1 MAKRNF
7 ANTINTCI
15 ALFMVL
21 VILTPNTSV
30 SGSIPYWV
38 TVKSDSFRTSQF
50 ENFVLYKKTDTKSSY
65 EYGRD
70 QTKMQMRAHAYSNF
84 YKYGRAYVIANW
96 DTSKSGVSGRYYA
109 NSGEKYQA
117 IINFNAAGQNIG
129 SNSYLRVTATLRA
142 SSGQV
147 IGSAQITIT
156 DKYYDGSYSIITS
169 ASYLNSPAYL
179 YLDLAIKVYAYTPAF
194 SPYATSNVMFN
205 SKYPGV
211 PGEPEYQ
218 ITLTNFQIQQEY
230 IFN

>member
-7 ANTINTCI
+7 ANTIKTSI

-21 VILTPNTSV
+21 VILTPNTNV

-38 TVKSDSFRTSQF
+38 TVKSDSFRTTQF
-50 ENFVLYKKTDTKSSY
+50 VTETAREDGKTRSY
-65 EYGRD
+65 TEFSRY
-70 QTKMQMRAHAYSNF
+70 QTKMKLRAHSYSS
-84 YKYGRAYVIANW
+84 YLTPGWAYVIANW
-96 DTSKSGVSGRYYA
+96 DTSRSGVSGRYYA

-117 IINFNAAGQNIG
+117 IVNFNAAGQNIG
-129 SNSYLRVTATLRA
+129 SYSYLRVTATLRA

-147 IGSAQITIT
+147 IGSAQLTIT
-156 DKYYDGSYSIITS
+156 DDYYDGSYSIITS

-179 YLDLAIKVYAYTPAF
+179 YLDLDVKSYSSTPSF
-194 SPYATSNVMFN
+194 GPYATSNVMFN

-211 PGEPEYQ
+211 SGEPEYQ

>member
-7 ANTINTCI
+7 ANTIKTSI

-38 TVKSDSFRTSQF
+38 TVKSDSFRTSQYVNY
-50 ENFVLYKKTDTKSSY
+50 EHDVRDGTSSSY
-65 EYGRD
+65 EFTRS
-70 QTKMQMRAHAYSNF
+70 QTKMQLRANAYSSF
-84 YKYGRAYVIANW
+84 FRSGMAYVNVNW
-96 DTSKSGVSGRYYA
+96 DTSRSGVSGRYYA

-117 IINFNAAGQNIG
+117 IVNFNAAGQNIG
-129 SNSYLRVTATLRA
+129 SSSYLRVTATLRA

-156 DKYYDGSYSIITS
+156 DDYYDGSYSIITT

-179 YLDLAIKVYAYTPAF
+179 YLDLDVKAYSYTPRF
-194 SPYATSNVMFN
+194 GPYATSNVMFN